1 MSNFKLAF
9 RVLARTPFLSLVVML
24 SLGLGIGAN
33 TAIFSLLHQA
43 LLRALPVSKP
53 HELMIVT
60 APGSQRAGMKA
71 VGVSGGDD
79 AVFSYPMLRGLERNP
94 RGLASLAGF
103 RTFQAN
109 LAFAGQTISG
119 EACMVSGGFFELLGL
134 RAEMGRLIEPADDR
148 GAGEPVVVLS
158 YDYWQSKLGGRRD
171 VLNQGIRV
179 NGRMFTIVGVAQRG
193 FEGVTLG
200 EKPELFLPITF
211 KPVMTPGWDARE
223 EWDVYWV
230 YLLGRTKPGWSRE
243 RAEAE
248 LNGAYVPLLEE
259 QVRTAEQKRGEDY
272 RRRLLGTRL
281 QLAGGGLGASQLRDD
296 LKTPLSVLMICAAL
310 VLLIAAANAAS
321 LMLARAEERRREM
334 AIRTALGAGRRAK
347 IEQVLVEA
355 LLLSAGGA
363 ALGIILGAWTLDGLV
378 ALMASTQR
386 AGETISGRLD
396 PLMLAFTAAVSL
408 ATGVLFG
415 IYPAVAAARGGESAS
430 MNEAAWGSSTSA
442 RGARVRRILVG
453 AQVALSMTL
462 LIPMGLFLKTLVEL
476 TRADLGIRRDN
487 LITFE
492 IAPEL
497 NGYTAEQSRELFR
510 KIEAAL
516 DTMPGS
522 EGATAS
528 VMPMISGNLW
538 GNRVSTE
545 GFEEDQRADAQ
556 SFVNAVSPGY
566 FGKMGVAL
574 VAGRE
579 FEERDSA
586 AGVSNAV
593 VNEAFARHF
602 FAGKNPLGRT
612 FTVRQRSGKRQ
623 LQIVGVVRDT
633 KYADVREPARRVFY
647 LPREQAEIVGSL
659 VYYVRS
665 RLPLE
670 TTFRQIRSIVRE
682 HDPDLP
688 VDSLR
693 TMDEQVARN
702 IGNERVILQLSGSFA
717 ILATLLAML
726 GLYGVV
732 SNSVT
737 RRTREIGIRLALGAQ
752 TRRIGA
758 MVFGEVG
765 WLTAAGMAVG
775 VPMALWLA
783 RYSQSQL
790 YGVEWKDP
798 LIAAAAAFCLA
809 LAAAAA
815 AFIPARRAARTS
827 PVSALRHE

>member
-1 MSNFKLAF
+1 MSDLRLAF
-9 RVLARTPFLSLVVML
+9 RVLARTPLLSLVVML

-43 LLRALPVSKP
+43 LLRALPVSQP

-60 APGSQRAGMKA
+60 TPGSQRAGMKA
-71 VGVSGGDD
+71 VGESGGDD
-79 AVFSYPMLRGLERNP
+79 AVFSYPMLRGLEKSP
-94 RGLASLAGF
+94 RGLAGVAGF

-109 LAFAGQTISG
+109 MAFAGQTISG

-158 YDYWQSKLGGRRD
+158 YDYWKTKLGGRRD
-171 VLNQGIRV
+171 ILNQGIRV
-179 NGRMFTIVGVAQRG
+179 NGRMFTVVGVAQQG
-193 FEGVTLG
+193 FQGVTLG
-200 EKPELFLPITF
+200 ETPELFLPVTF

-230 YLLGRTKPGWSRE
+230 YLLGRTKPGLSRE

-248 LNGAYVPLLEE
+248 LNAVYAPLLEE
-259 QVRTAEQKRGEDY
+259 QVRVAEQKRPGDY
-272 RRRLLGTRL
+272 RKRLLETRL
-281 QLAGGGLGASQLRDD
+281 RLADGGLGASQLRDD

-321 LMLARAEERRREM
+321 LMLARAAQRQREM
-334 AIRTALGAGRRAK
+334 AIRTALGAGRGAIMK
-347 IEQVLVEA
+347 QVLVEA
-355 LLLSAGGA
+355 LALSVGGA
-363 ALGIILGAWTLDGLV
+363 VLGIILGAWTLDGLV

-386 AGETISGRLD
+386 GGETVSGSLE
-396 PLMLAFTAAVSL
+396 PLMLAFSVAVSL

-415 IYPAVAAARGGESAS
+415 IYPALAAARGGEAAS
-430 MNEAAWGSSTSA
+430 MNEAAWGTSA
-442 RGARVRRILVG
+442 SVGGARVRRILVG

-476 TRADLGIRRDN
+476 TRTDLGIDRNN

-497 NGYTAEQSRELFR
+497 NGYTAAQSRELFR

-516 DTMPGS
+516 DSMPGS

-528 VMPMISGNLW
+528 VMPMISGNMW

-545 GFEEDQRADAQ
+545 GFDESQRADAQ

-586 AGVSNAV
+586 PGVSNAV

-602 FAGKNPLGRT
+602 FAGKNPIGRT
-612 FTVRQRSGKRQ
+612 FTVQPRSGKRL
-623 LQIVGVVRDT
+623 LQVVGVVRDT

-647 LPREQAEIVGSL
+647 LPREQAEIAGSL

-665 RLPLE
+665 KLPAE
-670 TTFRQIRSIVRE
+670 TTFRQIRAIVRE

-702 IGNERVILQLSGSFA
+702 IGNERLILHLSAAFA
-717 ILATLLAML
+717 VLATLLAML

-752 TRRIGA
+752 TARIGA
-758 MVFGEVG
+758 MVFAEVG

-783 RYSQSQL
+783 RYSQSEL

-798 LIAAAAAFCLA
+798 LIAAAAGLCLA
-809 LAAAAA
+809 IAAGAAAL
-815 AFIPARRAARTS
+815 IPARRAARTN
-827 PVSALRHE
+827 PVAALRHE